1 MSGSESVM
9 PTKVTIGAVV
19 FWKAGKP
26 FDRETEPMGAE
37 RIAALRAF
45 YRGEP
50 IPGGLEPHADWY
62 HGSYKLNHAGVAWET
77 AGERVTGVRA

>member
-1 MSGSESVM
+1 MSNGSESVM
-9 PTKVTIGAVV
+9 PTKLSIGAVV
-19 FWKAGKP
+19 FWKDGKP
-26 FDRETEPMGAE
+26 LGPDNELMGRE

-62 HGSYKLNHAGVAWET
+62 HGSYRLNHAGVAWET
-77 AGERVTGVRA
+77 AGERVTR